1 MLSTAWGVAPLLEIS
16 PLTAAGRSPSPH
28 KWFVIQRCRAPVA
41 LVSDAV
47 AILAL
52 IDRVTSELRHVPW
65 LALSQ
70 IRYGAVPISQGS
82 SLKRMKRS
90 VSGLEMNSSLA
101 VGEVHE
107 AA

>member
-1 MLSTAWGVAPLLEIS
+1 
-16 PLTAAGRSPSPH
+16 
-28 KWFVIQRCRAPVA
+28 
-41 LVSDAV
+41 
-47 AILAL
+47 
-52 IDRVTSELRHVPW
+52 VTSELRHVPW